1 MKDLLD
7 GSKLIGGCARL
18 WKSLQSAAS
27 QSLLLAKKSRKEHP
41 MEGSAVLKT
50 VNRFHPIDGLVKSM
64 GESALLGWLYHY
76 WGNLLAGESRQL
88 LFGLIPLLCCLAAS
102 MAAAA
107 RWAEVLLFLLALG
120 ICILLFARKTP
131 LGEAM
136 SGSLLLRRV
145 TLPKGTPSRSIPLYL
160 ALCGLVGGGIGWLG
174 GAVLG
179 LGASVALG
187 VLPALFAIPP
197 IWMVCLLCGL
207 LPLAGTTACWGMS
220 LLIGI
225 LWLFRRAFD
234 GAKGKAVDGLDVMLL
249 LFPILCIA
257 STFFSFALMDSAK
270 VAFMWLGLFFCVLF
284 LRRVVDTRRKLTATL
299 WSMILG
305 AAASGCYGLFQYLS
319 GKVDTTWTDTALFEG
334 LSLRV
339 YSTFANPNVF
349 GEFILLAMP
358 LCAALALYSKGRK
371 RWLLWGIDLLLG
383 VNLLLTY
390 SRGCYVGLLL
400 TALIFLWNFSKK
412 WTVAALVAAVPVA
425 LAVMPQS
432 IIDRILS
439 IGNMNDSSTSFR
451 MWIYIGTLFMLADY
465 WYCGLGLGEKAFN
478 AVYPLYALPAIV
490 APHSHSLFFQLVISF
505 GILGLVYMILL
516 LAGYQ
521 RSMRAAR
528 EKMPRRDRLLMLGF
542 GSVFWGM
549 LLQSVFDYTWYNY
562 RVFQLFWIV
571 LVLGFAAADILKQ
584 EEKHHG

>member
-1 MKDLLD
+1 MKDLLG
-7 GSKLIGGCARL
+7 GSALIGGCARL
-18 WKSLQSAAS
+18 WKSLQSTAS
-27 QSLLLAKKSRKEHP
+27 QSLLLGKKSRKEP
-41 MEGSAVLKT
+41 PVEGAAVLKAA
-50 VNRFHPIDGLVKSM
+50 NRFHPIDGLVKAM
-64 GESALLGWLYHY
+64 GESALFGWLYHY
-76 WGNLLAGESRQL
+76 WGNLLAGPAFQL
-88 LFGLIPLLCCLAAS
+88 LFGLIPLFCCLAAS

-107 RWAEVLLFLLALG
+107 RWMEVVLFLILLA
-120 ICILLFARKTP
+120 ISVLLFARKTP
-131 LGEAM
+131 LGEWIG
-136 SGSLLLRRV
+136 GSALLRRFP
-145 TLPKGTPSRSIPLYL
+145 LPKGRLSRSIPLYL
-160 ALCGLVGGGIGWLG
+160 TLCGLLGGGLGWIG
-174 GAVLG
+174 GAILG
-179 LGASVALG
+179 FGAGAALML
-187 VLPALFAIPP
+187 LPALFAIPP
-197 IWMVCLLCGL
+197 FWMVCLLCGL
-207 LPLAGTTACWGMS
+207 LPLMGTTACWAMS
-220 LLIGI
+220 LLIGV
-225 LWLFRRAFD
+225 LWLFRRAFA
-234 GAKGKAVDGLDVMLL
+234 GAKGKAVDALDILL
-249 LFPILCIA
+249 VVFPILCIA
-257 STFFSFALMDSAK
+257 STLFSFAVMDSAK

-284 LRRVVDTRRKLTATL
+284 LRRVVDTRQKLIAAL
-299 WSMILG
+299 WALVLG

-319 GKVDTTWTDTALFEG
+319 GKVDTTWTDTTLFEG

-349 GEFILLAMP
+349 GEFLLLAMP

-371 RWLLWGIDLLLG
+371 RYLLLGIDLLLG

-400 TALIFLWNFSKK
+400 TALVFLWNFSKK
-412 WTVAALVAAVPVA
+412 WTVAGLVAAVPIA

-432 IIDRILS
+432 ILDRILS
-439 IGNMNDSSTSFR
+439 IGNMSDTSTSFR

-465 WYCGLGLGEKAFN
+465 WFCGLGLGEKAFN

-505 GILGLVYMILL
+505 GILGLVYIILL
-516 LAGYQ
+516 LIGYQ
-521 RSMRAAR
+521 RRMRAAR
-528 EKMPRRDRLLMLGF
+528 QRMPRRDRLLMLGF

>member
-1 MKDLLD
+1 MKDLLG
-7 GSKLIGGCARL
+7 GSALIGGCARL
-18 WKSLQSAAS
+18 WKGLQSTAS
-27 QSLLLAKKSRKEHP
+27 QSLLSAKKSKKDAP
-41 MEGSAVLKT
+41 LEGAAVLKFA
-50 VNRFHPIDGLVKSM
+50 NRYHPIDGLAKTM
-64 GESALLGWLYHY
+64 GQSALLGWLYGY
-76 WGNLLAGESRQL
+76 WGNLLAGECRQL
-88 LFGLIPLLCCLAAS
+88 LFGLIPLFCCLAAS

-107 RWAEVLLFLLALG
+107 RWMEVLLFLIVLG
-120 ICILLFARKTP
+120 VCILLFARKTP
-131 LGEAM
+131 LGDWLG
-136 SGSLLLRRV
+136 GSLLLRRFS
-145 TLPKGTPSRSIPLYL
+145 LPKGEPSRSIPLYL
-160 ALCGLVGGGIGWLG
+160 ALCGLLGGGVGWFG
-174 GAVLG
+174 GAILG
-179 LGASVALG
+179 VALAVG
-187 VLPALFAIPP
+187 LAVLPAIFSIPP
-197 IWMVCLLCGL
+197 FWMVCLLCGL
-207 LPLAGTTACWGMS
+207 LPLVGTTACWAMS
-220 LLIGI
+220 LLIGV
-225 LWLFRRAFD
+225 LWLFRRAFS
-234 GAKGKAVDGLDVMLL
+234 GAKGKAVDALDIMLVI
-249 LFPILCIA
+249 FPILCLA
-257 STFFSFALMDSAK
+257 STLFSYALADSAK

-299 WSMILG
+299 WSLILG

-339 YSTFANPNVF
+339 YSTFANPNVY
-349 GEFILLAMP
+349 GEFLLLAMP

-371 RWLLWGIDLLLG
+371 RWLLLGIDLLLG

-412 WTVAALVAAVPVA
+412 WTVAGLVAAVPVA

-439 IGNMNDSSTSFR
+439 IGNMNDTSTSFR

-505 GILGLVYMILL
+505 GFLGLVYMILL
-516 LAGYQ
+516 LIGYQ
-521 RSMRAAR
+521 RRMRTAR
-528 EKMPRRDRLLMLGF
+528 ESMPRRDRLLMLGF